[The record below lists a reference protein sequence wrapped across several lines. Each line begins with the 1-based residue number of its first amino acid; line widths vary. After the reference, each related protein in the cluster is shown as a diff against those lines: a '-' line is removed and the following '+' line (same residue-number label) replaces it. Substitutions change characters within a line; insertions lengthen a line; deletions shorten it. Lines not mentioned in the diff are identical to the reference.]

1 MPAAMIGLHL
11 GQRRIPRV
19 QAAGRWLLTL
29 AATVLSTYALDAV
42 ATGAGLALAGSGLLD
57 GVGRTGGLTFLVASY
72 VAWGAGMWTN
82 LQANW
87 DLLERTGTSTNVL
100 SKAAYEMLKRAGSK
114 PRWRRVATDV
124 GYAGTELAKETPYY
138 AGAVGAALLSDKVS
152 AFDAIVF
159 LGGANLGAALYEMAL
174 AQGVRLFLRRRPAAY
189 ASFDTEWCPR
199 AYLREYYGR
208 IEADERHAIAYF
220 AAAFAAMP
228 PGQRVLVYGAGPTLH
243 HVFLAAAKASEIHLA
258 DYLPG
263 NLAEIRRWLSRDP
276 AAHDWRPFVAYTLQ
290 CEGIGAP
297 SDAQIAARE
306 ELARRKITRLLAAD
320 LRAFPILDPIG
331 SGPYDVVL
339 SAFCADSATGDR
351 AEWRRFMLQIGA
363 LARPGGWLLTAAL
376 RRTRGYLVGGRLFPS
391 ADLDER
397 DLAAALRAQA
407 PDGDAPD
414 ADMTVMA
421 VDLEEVHAKGYSGI
435 LLGKCRRR
443 ALHERRTA
451 LAA

>member
-11 GQRRIPRV
+11 GQRRIPRAR
-19 QAAGRWLLTL
+19 AAGRWLITL

-42 ATGAGLALAGSGLLD
+42 ATGAGLVLAASGLFD
-57 GVGRTGGLTFLVASY
+57 GVGRTGGLTFLLASY

-87 DLLERTGTSTNVL
+87 ELLERTGTSTNVL
-100 SKAAYEMLKRAGSK
+100 SKAAYDVLRRAGAK
-114 PRWRRVATDV
+114 PRWRRMATDL

-138 AGAVGAALLSDKVS
+138 AGAVGTALLSDAVS
-152 AFDAIVF
+152 AVDAIVF
-159 LGGANLGAALYEMAL
+159 LGGANLGAALYEIAL
-174 AQGVRLFLRRRPAAY
+174 GQGVRLFLRRRPAAY
-189 ASFDTEWCPR
+189 ASFDTAWCPR
-199 AYLREYYGR
+199 AYLAEYYSR
-208 IEADERHAIAYF
+208 IEADERHAIAFF

-297 SDAQIAARE
+297 SGEQIAARE
-306 ELARRKITRLLAAD
+306 ELARRKVTRLLAAD
-320 LRAFPILDPIG
+320 LRTFPILDPIG

-339 SAFCADSATGDR
+339 SAFCADSATSDR

-363 LARPGGWLLTAAL
+363 LARSGGWLLTAAL
-376 RRTRGYLVGGRLFPS
+376 RRTRGYLVGGGLFPS
-391 ADLDER
+391 ADLDDG
-397 DLAAALRAQA
+397 DLAAVLRAQV
-407 PDGDAPD
+407 PDGDMPD
-414 ADMTVMA
+414 GEITVLS
-421 VDLEEVHAKGYSGI
+421 VDLEEVHAKGYSGV

-443 ALHERRTA
+443 PSCKRRDA

>member
-138 AGAVGAALLSDKVS
+138 AGAVGAALLSDEVS
-152 AFDAIVF
+152 AFVAIVF

-297 SDAQIAARE
+297 SDAQIAFSSPATSICSCRDSTTQGPAMRNSGWSSPTSNPHSFTARPRSTRP
-306 ELARRKITRLLAAD
+306 ARPRRAPRCRRAAGA
-320 LRAFPILDPIG
+320 RARPSRSSRTADG
-331 SGPYDVVL
+331 RG
-339 SAFCADSATGDR
+339 ADST
-351 AEWRRFMLQIGA
+351 
-363 LARPGGWLLTAAL
+363 
-376 RRTRGYLVGGRLFPS
+376 
-391 ADLDER
+391 
-397 DLAAALRAQA
+397 
-407 PDGDAPD
+407 
-414 ADMTVMA
+414 
-421 VDLEEVHAKGYSGI
+421 
-435 LLGKCRRR
+435 
-443 ALHERRTA
+443 
-451 LAA
+451 